1 MDLDLFTIHL
11 LDLLSIMHFSF
22 ESFSFLSL
30 IKPRCPRNQLTPVNN
45 EARLSDRQTS
55 WAELQLIYSSLDIQD
70 RMCLDIAKYNQ
81 IPTKFRMKM

>member
-1 MDLDLFTIHL
+1 MDLDLFTNYL

-22 ESFSFLSL
+22 ESSSFLSL
-30 IKPRCPRNQLTPVNN
+30 IKPGCRGNQLTPLNN

-70 RMCLDIAKYNQ
+70 RVNVSGQ
-81 IPTKFRMKM
+81 PNVFQG